1 MRPVLTRPLGLR
13 AAAPLVAALLGAGC
27 ADKSVQVFNTPPA
40 LSIVRPL
47 DGTSFS
53 PEERIEIEA
62 VAEDSQDSPD
72 LLSLYWTSSLDG
84 ALGEGNPDV
93 NGQIYLALTELTAG
107 THALTLTVVDTDG
120 ESVSES
126 VGFDVGY
133 GGSTG
138 APTVILV
145 SPSEGESFTVG
156 QALTVFGTVT
166 DEEQAWETLELTLAS
181 SREGNLW
188 VGNAASTGT
197 VSVAL
202 DGGLIEGEHVLT
214 LSAEDDDGNVG
225 SAMVT
230 VQVLADGRPT
240 ANITSPTDGSRV
252 PYTETLSLQG
262 TVDDAETDTELL
274 WVTWE
279 SDIDGLLGE
288 GSPDS
293 SGFTAVGAALSV
305 GTHTLTLTALDE
317 EAKEG
322 TDSVVV
328 QVYDPLD
335 TDDDGD
341 GQSENA
347 GDCDDGDASIFLG
360 APELCDTVDNDCD
373 LDVNEDWWDTWEVND
388 DATLAYDLGDVDGFL
403 WSGDSV
409 TLSALTLHGAGD
421 QDWFTWDADDDFLID
436 NVNITVRVTGL
447 PAAGNF
453 ALELYQRD
461 GSTWTLE
468 DSDDG
473 SGSLSVS
480 FTGDLFDDDED
491 DWGIRFYA
499 TTWPAGSCATTYSV
513 SISS

>member
-1 MRPVLTRPLGLR
+1 MRPVLSRPLGLC
-13 AAAPLVAALLGAGC
+13 AAALLGGGC

-53 PEERIEIEA
+53 PEQLIEIEA

-72 LLSLYWTSSLDG
+72 LLSLFWTSSLDG
-84 ALGEGNPDV
+84 DLGEGNPDV
-93 NGQIYLALTELTAG
+93 NGEIYLALTELSAG

-120 ESVSES
+120 ESASES

-145 SPSEGESFTVG
+145 SPAPDESFTVG

-188 VGNAASTGT
+188 VGNAESTGT
-197 VSVAL
+197 VSVPL
-202 DGGLIEGEHVLT
+202 DAGLSEGEHVLT
-214 LSAEDDDGNVG
+214 LSAEDQDGNVG
-225 SAMVT
+225 SASVI
-230 VQVLADGRPT
+230 VQVVADGRPT
-240 ANITSPTDGSRV
+240 AEITSPTDGSRFS
-252 PYTETLSLQG
+252 YTETLSLQG
-262 TVDDAETDTELL
+262 TVGDAETDTELL

-279 SDIDGLLGE
+279 SDRDGLLGE

-293 SGFTAVGAALSV
+293 SGFTAVGATLSV

-328 QVYDPLD
+328 TVYDPLD

-347 GDCDDGDASIFLG
+347 GDCDDGDAAVFLG
-360 APELCDTVDNDCD
+360 APELCDTLDNDCD
-373 LDVNEDWWDTWEVND
+373 LEVNEDWWDTYELND
-388 DATLAYDLGDVDGFL
+388 DSAGAWDLGDVDGFL
-403 WSGDSV
+403 WSGDSIE
-409 TLSALTLHGAGD
+409 LSALTLHGEGDEDWFSWEAGD
-421 QDWFTWDADDDFLID
+421 EFLID
-436 NVNITVRVTGL
+436 NVDITVRVTGL

-453 ALELYQRD
+453 VVELYQRD

-499 TTWPAGSCATTYSV
+499 TTWPAGSCTTTYTV